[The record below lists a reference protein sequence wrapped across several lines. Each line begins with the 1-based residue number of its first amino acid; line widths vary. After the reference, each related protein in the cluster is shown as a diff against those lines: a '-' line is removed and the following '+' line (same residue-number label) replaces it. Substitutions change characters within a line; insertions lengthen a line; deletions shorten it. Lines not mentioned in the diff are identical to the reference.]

1 MAFSTYEEA
10 ATNFRR
16 YLNDSPQLNTLDKA
30 IESTDDE
37 LVDFIQAALNEI
49 NFAYEPKTRFALSDV
64 AVVPGVDEGR
74 VGWSMLRTGALL
86 QLLTIKGVIS
96 SRNAITYSDAGG
108 VSVTEMDKWGRYLNY
123 FNVLA
128 TKYERQV
135 QALKIRA
142 NIEGAFGGVNSPMGW
157 DYYYN

>member
-1 MAFSTYEEA
+1 MAFATYEEA
-10 ATNFRR
+10 GANFRR

-37 LVDFIQAALNEI
+37 LVDFIQAALNEV
-49 NFAYEPKTRFALSDV
+49 NFAYEPKTNFALSDI
-64 AVVPGVDEGR
+64 AVVPGTDQGR

-86 QLLTIKGVIS
+86 QLLQIKGIIS

-123 FNVLA
+123 FNTLA
-128 TKYERQV
+128 LKYERQV

>member
-1 MAFSTYEEA
+1 MAFSTYAEA

-16 YLNDSPQLNTLDKA
+16 YLNDSPQLNTLDRA

-37 LVDFIQAALNEI
+37 LIDFIQQALTEI
-49 NFAYEPKTRFALSDV
+49 NFAYEPKTMFALEDV
-64 AVVPGVDEGR
+64 AVIPGVDQGR
-74 VGWSMLRTGALL
+74 VSWSMLRTGALL

-108 VSVTEMDKWGRYLNY
+108 VNVTEMDKWGRYLNY

-128 TKYERQV
+128 NKYERQV
-135 QALKIRA
+135 QALKVRS
-142 NIEGAFGGVNSPMGW
+142 NIESVYGGVNSPMGW
-157 DYYYN
+157 DYYYG